1 MKTESCTFKTKHSHS
16 RFVLDRQTFFYIFI
30 YIWSDWAVNT
40 NLRGF
45 AWILLFR
52 KCALVWWAHCIFT
65 GCSVD
70 KLLHYDGHGTNL
82 LCCIY
87 IYIFHILQIWQKFSF
102 HSCLQLPGDGANWTK
117 TVFHCGLTGS
127 CESIYSLTAMRQNGP
142 WEIGTGRGL
151 RKWERAHL
159 VPSRHIFNI
168 FDWIPS
174 CVFHRNMQ
182 NVLTQA
188 PARKTTIDI

>member
-1 MKTESCTFKTKHSHS
+1 MP
-16 RFVLDRQTFFYIFI
+16 
-30 YIWSDWAVNT
+30 WSDELTVFSQAVQLINCCT
-40 NLRGF
+40 MMDTERICF
-45 AWILLFR
+45 AVF
-52 KCALVWWAHCIFT
+52 
-65 GCSVD
+65 
-70 KLLHYDGHGTNL
+70 
-82 LCCIY
+82 

-159 VPSRHIFNI
+159 VPSRHIFNMS
-168 FDWIPS
+168 DWIPS
-174 CVFHRNMQ
+174 CVFPSKYAEQCVDADPCAHLDVVSPFLQPSLDFLDYCDMCQ
-182 NVLTQA
+182 SH
-188 PARKTTIDI
+188 IF